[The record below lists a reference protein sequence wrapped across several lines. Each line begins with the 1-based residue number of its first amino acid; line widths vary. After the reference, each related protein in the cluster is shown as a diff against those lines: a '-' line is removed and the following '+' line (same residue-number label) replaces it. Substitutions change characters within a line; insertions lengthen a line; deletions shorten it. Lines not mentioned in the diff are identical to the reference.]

1 MINCFIFS
9 ICYFYIKRFLDEEVD
24 YAGSCLSGCFQNYD
38 NVEQSGTCLWVL
50 RSESCVLFPQYD
62 L

>member
-38 NVEQSGTCLWVL
+38 NVEQSGTFC
-50 RSESCVLFPQYD
+50 RF
-62 L
+62 